1 MEIPAQLNFNSIEER
16 VFTEIKGKIYIGKEE
31 IKPEL
36 LDILREQAR
45 YLSTSQ
51 LYEVLLATLKNEASN
66 LALIQS
72 KDWESVQAAKMLW
85 HCAYVIENMVEGLK
99 AK

>member
-1 MEIPAQLNFNSIEER
+1 MEDQLNYNSIEEK
-16 VFTEIKGKIYIGKEE
+16 VFTEVNGKIYIGREE

-45 YLSTSQ
+45 YLKTSQ
-51 LYEVLLATLKNEASN
+51 LYEVFSNTIKNEAAN

-72 KDWESVQAAKMLW
+72 KNFEEVLSAKMLW
-85 HCAYVIENMVEGLK
+85 HWNFVFENMIASLTK
-99 AK
+99 